1 MALRKMADMAH
12 DDETLFDM
20 SKGMPFD
27 WTPPE
32 YPSGLQFCVSKADL
46 AKAGGES
53 IEPDA
58 SMRFSAMGVVT
69 SVLNGREDCRVEI
82 ELTQF
87 AGEDGQFA
95 DLANPAPICLCGP
108 ELERMDLEADCEC
121 GDTIHLIGTARV
133 EHVSSDEFSGERV
146 MLQITELTYAEDES
160 DESRDGGE

>member
-1 MALRKMADMAH
+1 MALRKMAPMAY
-12 DDETLFDM
+12 DDEQIFDL
-20 SKGMPFD
+20 SKGMPHD

-32 YPSGLQFCVSKADL
+32 YPPTLQFSVSKDDL
-46 AKAGGES
+46 AKAGGEDA
-53 IEPDA
+53 EPDA

-69 SVLNGREDCRVEI
+69 SVTNGREHCRVEL

-95 DLANPAPICLCGP
+95 DLTNPTPICLCGP

-133 EHVSSDEFSGERV
+133 ESVVSSEWGGDRV
-146 MLQITELTYAEDES
+146 LLQVTELTYEDES
-160 DESRDGGE
+160 SESREG